1 MTRRNRTIEGVR
13 VQRTRAT
20 GRCGGAEV
28 RWCGGGRGT
37 QHTSAPPHVPAATLL
52 LAALLLAVAGST
64 RADETATP
72 AAQQPVTVQ
81 IETRVEP
88 KTVTIGTPLRYTM
101 RIVADKDTELAM
113 PQLAGKI
120 GDFQVVDFGSTPP
133 HEEKGRAVIEQ
144 WYTLLSYDIGDKI
157 VPGPSVQYRV
167 PGGELA
173 SVAAP
178 DALVVVQSLLD
189 VPGRV
194 AVEDVRDIKG
204 PVAVPRDYR
213 PLLWIGAAILAVVAL
228 GGLLYRLFSRR
239 GQMPLIIPRPAHEVA
254 LEALAKLRA
263 ARLIEEGRHEEFYVR
278 LSDIVR
284 TYLEVRFR
292 LRAPEMTTEEFLQ
305 AAQRDPQLAPPQRS
319 LLSTFLSEADLVKFA
334 RYVPESSDAER
345 AYHAAGEF
353 VRSTA
358 PEVSRVAA

>member
-1 MTRRNRTIEGVR
+1 MRR
-13 VQRTRAT
+13 
-20 GRCGGAEV
+20 
-28 RWCGGGRGT
+28 CGGGRGT
-37 QHTSAPPHVPAATLL
+37 QHTFAPPHVSVAFLL
-52 LAALLLAVAGST
+52 LASVLLVFAGAA
-64 RADETATP
+64 RAADDATP
-72 AAQQPVTVQ
+72 PAQQPVPVQ

-88 KTVTIGTPLRYTM
+88 KTVTIGTPLRYTI
-101 RIVADKDTELAM
+101 RVVANKDTELVM
-113 PQLAGKI
+113 PQLAGKL
-120 GDFQVVDFGSTPP
+120 GDFQVIDFGSTPP
-133 HEEKGRAVIEQ
+133 HDEKEHTVAEE
-144 WYTLLSYDIGDKI
+144 WYTLLTYDIGDKV
-157 VPGPSVQYRV
+157 VPGPSIRYRT
-167 PGGELA
+167 PGNEMA
-173 SVAAP
+173 SAAAP
-178 DALVVVQSLLD
+178 DASVVVQSLLD

-204 PVAVPRDYR
+204 PVAVPHDYR
-213 PLLWIGAAILAVVAL
+213 PLLWIAAAVLAVAAL

-239 GQMPLIIPRPAHEVA
+239 GRVPLIIPRPAHEVA
-254 LEALAKLRA
+254 LEALAKLQA

-345 AYHAAGEF
+345 AYRAAGEF
-353 VRSTA
+353 VRSTT
-358 PEVSRVAA
+358 PEVPRVAA

>member
-1 MTRRNRTIEGVR
+1 
-13 VQRTRAT
+13 
-20 GRCGGAEV
+20 V

-37 QHTSAPPHVPAATLL
+37 QHTSAPPHVPAAALLL
-52 LAALLLAVAGST
+52 LAALLALAGGAW
-64 RADETATP
+64 ADDAATP
-72 AAQQPVTVQ
+72 AAQPVPVQ

-88 KTVTIGTPLRYTM
+88 KSVTIGTPLRYTM
-101 RIVADKDTELAM
+101 RIVAEKDTELVV
-113 PQLAGKI
+113 PQLAERI
-120 GDFQVVDFGSTPP
+120 GDFQIVDFGSTPP
-133 HEEKGRAVIEQ
+133 HEEKGRVVAEQ
-144 WYTLLSYDIGDKI
+144 WYALLTYEIGDKI

-167 PGGELA
+167 PGSELV

-178 DALVVVQSLLD
+178 DTLVVVQSLLD

-213 PLLWIGAAILAVVAL
+213 PLLWIGAALLAVAAL
-228 GGLLYRLFSRR
+228 GGLLYRLLNRR
-239 GQMPLIIPRPAHEVA
+239 GQAPLIIPRPAHEVA
-254 LEALAKLRA
+254 LEALAKLQA
-263 ARLIEEGRHEEFYVR
+263 ARLIEDGRHEEFYVR

-345 AYHAAGEF
+345 AYRAAGEF
-353 VRSTA
+353 IRSTA
-358 PEVSRVAA
+358 PEVPRVAA

>member
-1 MTRRNRTIEGVR
+1 
-13 VQRTRAT
+13 
-20 GRCGGAEV
+20 
-28 RWCGGGRGT
+28 
-37 QHTSAPPHVPAATLL
+37 
-52 LAALLLAVAGST
+52 
-64 RADETATP
+64 
-72 AAQQPVTVQ
+72 
-81 IETRVEP
+81 
-88 KTVTIGTPLRYTM
+88 M
-101 RIVADKDTELAM
+101 RIVADKDTELAV

-120 GDFQVVDFGSTPP
+120 GDFQIVDFGSTPP
-133 HEEKGRAVIEQ
+133 HEEKGRAVTEQ
-144 WYTLLSYDIGDKI
+144 WFTLLSYDIGDKI

-204 PVAVPRDYR
+204 PVAVPHDYR
-213 PLLWIGAAILAVVAL
+213 PLLWIGAAVLAVAAL
-228 GGLLYRLFSRR
+228 GGLLYRLLGRR

-263 ARLIEEGRHEEFYVR
+263 ARLIEEGRHGEFYVR

-292 LRAPEMTTEEFLQ
+292 PARARDDDRRVPAGGAARSAARAAAAFAAQHLSVGSRPGEVRPLRAGIERCRARLPRRRRVRPLDRARGVACRCMI
-305 AAQRDPQLAPPQRS
+305 RGSCCCS
-319 LLSTFLSEADLVKFA
+319 LSC
-334 RYVPESSDAER
+334 RC
-345 AYHAAGEF
+345 
-353 VRSTA
+353 
-358 PEVSRVAA
+358 